1 MPTQCDGQLGLI
13 LDFGL
18 AAVAIRVIIRHM
30 WMYPMVEGY
39 CVKCKKMVTIKN
51 PEQVT
56 LKNGRP
62 AVRGVCPETGI
73 TVYRIGA
80 TL

>member
-1 MPTQCDGQLGLI
+1 
-13 LDFGL
+13 
-18 AAVAIRVIIRHM
+18 
-30 WMYPMVEGY
+30 MVEGY
-39 CVKCKKMVTIKN
+39 CVKCKKMVTMKN

-62 AVRGVCPETGI
+62 AVRGTCPETGI

>member
-1 MPTQCDGQLGLI
+1 
-13 LDFGL
+13 
-18 AAVAIRVIIRHM
+18 
-30 WMYPMVEGY
+30 MVEGY
-39 CVKCKKMVTIKN
+39 CVKCKKKVTIKN

-62 AVRGVCPETGI
+62 AVRGTCPETGS